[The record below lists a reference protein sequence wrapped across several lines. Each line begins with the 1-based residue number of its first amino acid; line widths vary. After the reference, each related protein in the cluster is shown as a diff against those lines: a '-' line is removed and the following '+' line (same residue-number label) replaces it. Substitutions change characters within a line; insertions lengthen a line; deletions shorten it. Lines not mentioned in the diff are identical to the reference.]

1 MSIPCGLHDGMPI
14 GLQLIGPH
22 FGERALLETGAAYQ
36 RETDWHGMH
45 PEGF

>member
-1 MSIPCGLHDGMPI
+1 MSLPCGFEQGLPL

-22 FGERALLETGAAYQ
+22 FSERTLCEAGFLYQ
-36 RETDWHGMH
+36 RETDWHERH